1 MLKVDVTRLPT
12 YDCKGSIFVKFSA
25 SQQIVDVVYQHLPVH
40 REPPSN
46 GAVQGSLSGAAPEM

>member
-1 MLKVDVTRLPT
+1 MMKVDVTRLPT

-40 REPPSN
+40 RELPSN
-46 GAVQGSLSGAAPEM
+46 GVIQASHSGAASEQ